1 MIFWNL
7 LRSSINVI
15 CSCNWNDDAEFALLL
30 LFDNDDE
37 ANEFKPGSD
46 CVDWVVV
53 DCDAVWVVDVDVWV
67 VDAIINE
74 CWQPR

>member
-1 MIFWNL
+1 M
-7 LRSSINVI
+7 

-46 CVDWVVV
+46 CVDCGV
-53 DCDAVWVVDVDVWV
+53 DCGVVDVDVWV